1 MSKSV
6 IGIDPGM
13 TGALC
18 FYSAMEKITY
28 EMPTYDV
35 MKNGGKRKKINTQ
48 GVLEILR
55 FCRPEHIFI
64 EQVSAQP
71 GNGAAA
77 AFTYG
82 FGAGVL
88 EACVASCGIPFT
100 YVLPQ
105 VWKKELNCPK
115 DKNAARVRASQLIP
129 ELSHNWSLK
138 RQDGVAE
145 AALIALYGF
154 RKMGY

>member
-1 MSKSV
+1 MNV

-18 FYSAMEKITY
+18 YYSTHSKITY
-28 EMPTYDV
+28 EMPV
-35 MKNGGKRKKINTQ
+35 FEVVKNGGKRKKINTM
-48 GVLEILR
+48 GLLEILR
-55 FCRPEHIFI
+55 FCKPDHVFI

-88 EACVASCGIPFT
+88 EACVAACGIPFT

-105 VWKKELNCPK
+105 VWKKEMGCPK
-115 DKNAARVRASQLIP
+115 EKDGARLRASQLMP
-129 ELSHNWSLK
+129 ELANKWQLK
-138 RQDGVAE
+138 KQDGVAE
-145 AALIALYGF
+145 AALIALYGY
-154 RKMGY
+154 RKMNR

>member
-1 MSKSV
+1 MTKSV
-6 IGIDPGM
+6 IGIDVGM

-18 FYSAMEKITY
+18 YMNGMEKITY
-28 EMPTYDV
+28 EMPTYEV
-35 MKNGGKRKKINTQ
+35 VKNGSKRKKLNTMAI
-48 GVLEILR
+48 LEILR
-55 FCRPEHIFI
+55 FCKPDHVWI

-71 GNGAAA
+71 LNGSAA

-82 FGAGVL
+82 FGAGVI
-88 EACVASCGIPFT
+88 ETCCVALGIPFT

-105 VWKKELNCPK
+105 VWKKAMNCPK
-115 DKNAARVRASQLIP
+115 DKDAARLRASQLLP
-129 ELSHNWSLK
+129 DLAHNWSLK

-154 RKMGY
+154 NHAL